1 MLLCSSSGMKNV
13 FFSLCHKYIYMCIY
27 MCVYICMC
35 VYIYL
40 YIYIC
45 RERERIRYLIQNKF
59 SHQESLETT
68 YRAVNC
74 WHLFIRTSWSD
85 DRFFHKALYFFICF
99 AWQVAQHI
107 SCIEGRHCVTQKHC
121 LALADVSRMCLK
133 MLLCSLVD
141 RLVISV

>member
-1 MLLCSSSGMKNV
+1 MTWCTFTVMWNEWHCLAKDLSP
-13 FFSLCHKYIYMCIY
+13 FSPPLFGHWQ
-27 MCVYICMC
+27 C

-107 SCIEGRHCVTQKHC
+107 SCMEGRHCVTQKHC